1 MLWAL
6 KCGSDWSPYVKDI
19 SVRFV
24 TVQVSWYMFVLIIL
38 SNVLSHGIVYWHNR
52 DISPAVK
59 LPPKCPL
66 RWLRSSM
73 ITWLDFSTIP
83 QRYAKINLIKTAA
96 ASGTVLVCMDVS
108 LQSAV
113 LMYCTSMET
122 VGSITTHHLLHSVE
136 ILVIT
141 LRFIWKVLKKCG
153 H

>member
-1 MLWAL
+1 
-6 KCGSDWSPYVKDI
+6 
-19 SVRFV
+19 
-24 TVQVSWYMFVLIIL
+24 
-38 SNVLSHGIVYWHNR
+38 
-52 DISPAVK
+52 
-59 LPPKCPL
+59 
-66 RWLRSSM
+66 M

-122 VGSITTHHLLHSVE
+122 VTSLHNTYYTLFIHLRYIEIHMKGFQKARTSIART
-136 ILVIT
+136 
-141 LRFIWKVLKKCG
+141 RKFADFFRG